1 MLNLI
6 MERAPDLQGALDALD
21 VTLPSE
27 AEIDAIM
34 RKRLTKGALVL
45 TTLGQDE
52 PIQEGD
58 AVIFAV
64 TGGTGKY
71 NKPKLMVTVGQ
82 GLYNKDIEAGM
93 VGHRTGDSY
102 DDQAEDVAVR
112 ITILEIRR
120 KTVPEPTD
128 EMAAAM
134 GIEGV
139 TNLGE
144 YRVHLTNE
152 LTDHVV
158 HPATAQVVE
167 KLVEQ
172 AAPQKPDESVI
183 RTLGELEWDF
193 FCTIYKNEKG
203 IDLEQLTSEELM
215 EHFHCESKQA
225 FLDMRRDWYI
235 TKARQCVVLGT
246 ALGVELT
253 GELDALTQYEALSKL
268 TMLLVDRVRAE
279 IKGRNA

>member
-6 MERAPDLQGALDALD
+6 MERAPDLQAALDALN

-27 AEIDAIM
+27 AEIEAIM

-58 AVIFAV
+58 AVIFSV

-128 EMAAAM
+128 EMAVAM

-139 TNLGE
+139 TNLEE

-158 HPATAQVVE
+158 HPATAQIVD

-183 RTLGELEWDF
+183 CTLGELEWDF
-193 FCTIYKNEKG
+193 FCIIFKNEKG
-203 IDLEQLTSEELM
+203 INLEQLTPEELM
-215 EHFHCESKQA
+215 EHLRVESKKA
-225 FLDMRRDWYI
+225 FLDMRGDWYI
-235 TKARQCVVLGT
+235 YKARACVVLAA

-253 GELDALTQYEALSKL
+253 GELDALADYNTFSKL
-268 TMLLVDRVRAE
+268 QMLLADKVRAE
-279 IKGRNA
+279 LKGRNA